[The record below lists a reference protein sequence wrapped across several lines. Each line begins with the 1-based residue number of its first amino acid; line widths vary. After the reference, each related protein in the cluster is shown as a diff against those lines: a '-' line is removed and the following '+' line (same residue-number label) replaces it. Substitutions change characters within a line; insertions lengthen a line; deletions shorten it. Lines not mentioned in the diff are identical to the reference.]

1 MKPNTLLKKARDGF
15 TLIELMIVI
24 AIVGILA
31 AVSIPVYQ
39 NYLVKVK
46 IAAAISSV
54 DSIRMAIS
62 TCIQDQQG
70 VKDSCTTNAMGIP
83 VFSATKEVA
92 SAEVTG
98 GNLVLTLAASGIS
111 SDVDGKTITM
121 TPTANPAFITWVNS
135 TTITENRTAIDFI
148 TKNNGS

>member
-1 MKPNTLLKKARDGF
+1 MKPNSLLKKVQAGL
-15 TLIELMIVI
+15 TLIELMVVV

-39 NYLVKVK
+39 EYIVKTK
-46 IAAAISSV
+46 IGAAISSV
-54 DSIRMAIS
+54 DSIKTAVDI
-62 TCIQDQQG
+62 CIQDQQG

-83 VFSATKEVA
+83 AFTPTKEVA
-92 SAEVTG
+92 SAQVTG

-121 TPTANPAFITWVNS
+121 TPTANPASITWVNS
-135 TTITENRTAIDFI
+135 TNITASSAAIDAI